1 MVSYGRLAGDNNPFF
16 MHVNK
21 YFSKFGSYYAF
32 LIKYYSK
39 EYEVRLTSEE
49 ENIIEFLSKKVT
61 NMKRIHE
68 LALLHQLL
76 KQQRRLFTYYKKI
89 LETIYHKQLNLQTEE
104 SVVRNL
110 TNECTEHWRVF
121 L

>member
-1 MVSYGRLAGDNNPFF
+1 MVRL
-16 MHVNK
+16 MMNK

-32 LIKYYSK
+32 LIKYYSN

-76 KQQRRLFTYYKKI
+76 KQQKESLLIIKKYWKRP
-89 LETIYHKQLNLQTEE
+89 TISN
-104 SVVRNL
+104 
-110 TNECTEHWRVF
+110 
-121 L
+121 